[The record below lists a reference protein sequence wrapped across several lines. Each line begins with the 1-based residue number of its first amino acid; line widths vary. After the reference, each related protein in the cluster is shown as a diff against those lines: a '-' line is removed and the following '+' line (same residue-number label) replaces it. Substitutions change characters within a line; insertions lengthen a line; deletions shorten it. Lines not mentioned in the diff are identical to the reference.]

1 MIAYIITTVVAIEAI
16 GIMVIEMF
24 GSSAMQAK
32 SFELDKSFVEM
43 PEVKTLLANQGIYNG
58 LLGVL
63 IISTMLMLTG
73 PQQILML
80 QMEML
85 FILIAAVYG
94 SLTAARKIIFVQG
107 LPALIALITLFMT
120 N

>member
-1 MIAYIITTVVAIEAI
+1 
-16 GIMVIEMF
+16 
-24 GSSAMQAK
+24 
-32 SFELDKSFVEM
+32 
-43 PEVKTLLANQGIYNG
+43 
-58 LLGVL
+58 
-63 IISTMLMLTG
+63 
-73 PQQILML
+73 
-80 QMEML
+80 MEML